1 MVKSKTCR
9 DAEILVR
16 NLSPRL
22 FGEKFWDSKK
32 KKTMKKWDFKTYQ
45 KRFRDFEI
53 LPKFSKTHIPFATP
67 IILINDMHIFAF
79 PLYPYYLKWWGWRK
93 GTLIW
98 RRGGC
103 FLILWPRRWVLI
115 RALLRTRGNTVYP
128 PHPSLSDSINL
139 ATSVL
144 PLPCFQQNV
153 RWKCSFNIITLIT
166 VFCFFFCQFCILES
180 FEWIKEWNSPG
191 WKGLSRLQLY
201 CSLW

>member
-32 KKTMKKWDFKTYQ
+32 KKQTMKKWDFKTYQ

-79 PLYPYYLKWWGWRK
+79 PLYPYYLKWWGGRK

-98 RRGGC
+98 RGGAL
-103 FLILWPRRWVLI
+103 LILWPNN
-115 RALLRTRGNTVYP
+115 LLLTRGNTVYP

-144 PLPCFQQNV
+144 SLPCFQQNV
-153 RWKCSFNIITLIT
+153 MWKCSFNIITLIT
-166 VFCFFFCQFCILES
+166 TILY
-180 FEWIKEWNSPG
+180 FRVIWMNQRMK
-191 WKGLSRLQLY
+191 
-201 CSLW
+201 

>member
-22 FGEKFWDSKK
+22 FGEKFWDSKKK

-67 IILINDMHIFAF
+67 IISHQWYAHLCI
-79 PLYPYYLKWWGWRK
+79 PLVSLLFKMVRGTEGDTYLK
-93 GTLIW
+93 
-98 RRGGC
+98 GGC

-115 RALLRTRGNTVYP
+115 RALLLTRGNTVYP

-144 PLPCFQQNV
+144 SLPCFLQNV
-153 RWKCSFNIITLIT
+153 MWKCSFNIITLIT
-166 VFCFFFCQFCILES
+166 TILY
-180 FEWIKEWNSPG
+180 FRVIWMNQRMK
-191 WKGLSRLQLY
+191 
-201 CSLW
+201 

>member
-16 NLSPRL
+16 IWAR
-22 FGEKFWDSKK
+22 DSLVKSFETQKK
-32 KKTMKKWDFKTYQ
+32 KQTMKKWDFKTYQ

-79 PLYPYYLKWWGWRK
+79 PLYPYYLKWWGGRK

-98 RRGGC
+98 RGGC

-115 RALLRTRGNTVYP
+115 RALLLTRGNTVYP

-144 PLPCFQQNV
+144 SLPCFQQNV
-153 RWKCSFNIITLIT
+153 MWKCSFNIITLIT
-166 VFCFFFCQFCILES
+166 TILY
-180 FEWIKEWNSPG
+180 FRVIWMNQRMK
-191 WKGLSRLQLY
+191 
-201 CSLW
+201 

>member
-9 DAEILVR
+9 DVEILVR

-32 KKTMKKWDFKTYQ
+32 KQTMKKWDFKTYQ

-53 LPKFSKTHIPFATP
+53 LPKFSETHIPFATP

-98 RRGGC
+98 RGGGGAFWYYGLEGGC
-103 FLILWPRRWVLI
+103 
-115 RALLRTRGNTVYP
+115 LLEHCY
-128 PHPSLSDSINL
+128 
-139 ATSVL
+139 L
-144 PLPCFQQNV
+144 PEEIQF
-153 RWKCSFNIITLIT
+153 TLLT
-166 VFCFFFCQFCILES
+166 H
-180 FEWIKEWNSPG
+180 
-191 WKGLSRLQLY
+191 LY
-201 CSLW
+201 QIA

>member
-16 NLSPRL
+16 NPSPRL

-32 KKTMKKWDFKTYQ
+32 KKQPWKNETSRLVKNASEISRSCQNSPRPTFFWGTIRHSYYPHQWYAHLCIPLVSLLFKMVRGMGGYT
-45 KRFRDFEI
+45 
-53 LPKFSKTHIPFATP
+53 
-67 IILINDMHIFAF
+67 
-79 PLYPYYLKWWGWRK
+79 YLK
-93 GTLIW
+93 
-98 RRGGC
+98 GGC

-115 RALLRTRGNTVYP
+115 RALLLTQENTVYP

-144 PLPCFQQNV
+144 PIPCFQQNV
-153 RWKCSFNIITLIT
+153 MWKCSFNIIIWLP
-166 VFCFFFCQFCILES
+166 QFCILES

>member
-32 KKTMKKWDFKTYQ
+32 KKKNHEKMRLQDLSKTLP
-45 KRFRDFEI
+45 RFRDPAKIFQNPHTI
-53 LPKFSKTHIPFATP
+53 RHSYYPHQWYAHLCIPLVSLLFK
-67 IILINDMHIFAF
+67 MV
-79 PLYPYYLKWWGWRK
+79 R
-93 GTLIW
+93 GTEGDTYFK
-98 RRGGC
+98 GGC

-115 RALLRTRGNTVYP
+115 RALLLTRGNTVYP

-144 PLPCFQQNV
+144 SLPCFQQNV
-153 RWKCSFNIITLIT
+153 MWKCSFNIITLIT
-166 VFCFFFCQFCILES
+166 TT
-180 FEWIKEWNSPG
+180 
-191 WKGLSRLQLY
+191 LY
-201 CSLW
+201 FRVIWMNQRMK